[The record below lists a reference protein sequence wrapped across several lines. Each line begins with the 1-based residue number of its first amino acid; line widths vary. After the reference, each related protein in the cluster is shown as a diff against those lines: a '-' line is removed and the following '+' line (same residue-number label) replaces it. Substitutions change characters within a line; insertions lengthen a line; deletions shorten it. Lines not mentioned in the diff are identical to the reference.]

1 MRRILFPALTAFAAL
16 VLVACGGGSSGAP
29 SSQPAASEP
38 ASSAPA
44 SSEPAASEPAASEPA
59 ASEPASSAP
68 AAATCAE
75 STETAV
81 VETTIKGFAFAQPLT
96 VKVGDVVSW
105 SNEDSTPH
113 SVVLDDGQCRT
124 QQIAAGSSRAL
135 VFTEAGSYAFHCGVH
150 PTMTATIEVTE

>member
-1 MRRILFPALTAFAAL
+1 M
-16 VLVACGGGSSGAP
+16 
-29 SSQPAASEP
+29 
-38 ASSAPA
+38 
-44 SSEPAASEPAASEPA
+44 
-59 ASEPASSAP
+59 
-68 AAATCAE
+68 CAE